1 MATMHPLQAMVDG
14 WSQQWQK
21 DRAESQMTLGQLIEA
36 LKDLPPDRLVVGFGR
51 PDSYRGYYCDLSFEP
66 AEAQQGSAE
75 LLAICEGCMGRV
87 FQGYKGGDYVM
98 GELTP
103 LWFAEYGETGDRLM
117 GLNIDNEL
125 VSPILAP
132 EDDSP

>member
-1 MATMHPLQAMVDG
+1 M
-14 WSQQWQK
+14 
-21 DRAESQMTLGQLIEA
+21 QLCCWV
-36 LKDLPPDRLVVGFGR
+36 LVLGR

-66 AEAQQGSAE
+66 AETQQGAAE

-103 LWFAEYGETGDRLM
+103 LWFAAYGESGDRLM
-117 GLNIDNEL
+117 GLNTDNEL
-125 VSPILAP
+125 VSQILAP